1 MKCKISSNARMLL
14 SCGVLIAFALIAG
27 ASTDEIGVFLVI
39 GVVAVVIVGIVA
51 IVNEQM
57 KKSAR
62 KSMEDSMSSDFQIT
76 KKSLMENDFALY
88 FDQSREKIRFVKI
101 GTSDCES
108 KDFEDVVLGNVHI
121 ASSTGMAIG
130 TGDKFYIAENL
141 KDESLVLAKDLFFNK
156 IEDFSISNY
165 VLPAR
170 SFFAV
175 DDKRQKMIVI
185 ADFKQ
190 YTIVDYED
198 VIRVEIIE
206 DGSAISSKSAMRTLG
221 GAVVGNVVA
230 CGAGM
235 IVGGLSG
242 SSKSSKEVREIKVK
256 LLLRD
261 IKKPELV
268 ITIYE
273 GCLKTKND
281 SDRDT
286 YNKLMKSATQIKD
299 IVSVVIDNMDKKAS
313 ANTKQSDT
321 TSVADEISK
330 LLKLKEQGILTEE
343 EFNAQKAK
351 LLK

>member
-14 SCGVLIAFALIAG
+14 SCGVLIAFVLIAG

-76 KKSLMENDFALY
+76 KKYLMKNDFALY

-121 ASSTGMAIG
+121 ASSTGMAITG
-130 TGDKFYIAENL
+130 TNFYIAENL

-156 IEDFSISNY
+156 IEDFSIFNY

-185 ADFKQ
+185 ADFEQ

-230 CGAGM
+230 GGAGM

-242 SSKSSKEVREIKVK
+242 SSKSSKEVSEIKVK

-268 ITIYE
+268 ITIYK
-273 GCLKTKND
+273 GYLKTKNY

-286 YNKLMKSATQIKD
+286 YDKLMKSATQIKD
-299 IVSVVIDNMDKKAS
+299 IVSIVIDNMDKKHLQI
-313 ANTKQSDT
+313 QSKAIPQVLQMKYPNC
-321 TSVADEISK
+321 SSLRSK
-330 LLKLKEQGILTEE
+330 DFLQRKNSMLKKRSY
-343 EFNAQKAK
+343 
-351 LLK
+351 